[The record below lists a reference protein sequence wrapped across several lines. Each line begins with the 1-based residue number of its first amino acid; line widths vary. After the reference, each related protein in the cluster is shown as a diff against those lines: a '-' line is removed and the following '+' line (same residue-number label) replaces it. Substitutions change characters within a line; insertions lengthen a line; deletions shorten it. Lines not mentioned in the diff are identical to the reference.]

1 MKYKT
6 KYNNNHNWYYQNIS
20 LCFPVKRGIVLL
32 LKFTF
37 KSESSLGLNA
47 EGLYLLH
54 HINLTL
60 YQASKIGFSNL
71 LFPSQIID
79 IAYSA
84 IFYLL

>member
-6 KYNNNHNWYYQNIS
+6 KYNNNHNWYCQNIS

-32 LKFTF
+32 KF
-37 KSESSLGLNA
+37 KSKSWFECNK
-47 EGLYLLH
+47 LYLLH
-54 HINLTL
+54 YINLTL

-84 IFYLL
+84 IFIYCNIL